1 MQSPRL
7 LLPGIVIT
15 IGGIVA
21 AALADT
27 TLLFI
32 AGFTGCVLGVALM
45 GSSVKSKGRAS
56 QGSVFPPIWGDDSG
70 NASGDGGGGG
80 GDGGGA
86 GA

>member
-1 MQSPRL
+1 MQSGWL
-7 LLPGIVIT
+7 LALGIVVT

-32 AGFTGCVLGVALM
+32 AGFTGCVLGVALI
-45 GSSVKSKGRAS
+45 GSSVKSKGRGS
-56 QGSVFPPIWGDDSG
+56 QGSVFPPIWGDDSPD
-70 NASGDGGGGG
+70 ASGDGGGGG